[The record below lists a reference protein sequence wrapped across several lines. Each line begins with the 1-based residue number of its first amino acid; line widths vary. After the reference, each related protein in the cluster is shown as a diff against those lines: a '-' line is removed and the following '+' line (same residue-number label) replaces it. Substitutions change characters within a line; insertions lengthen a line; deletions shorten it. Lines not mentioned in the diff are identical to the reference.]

1 MRLFVFCGSNRPIIP
16 GMLSDVDICED
27 GDISKKIDY
36 FYSKIEAYG
45 FLESCPYENSLE
57 QLMSKVAKEGTLK
70 IQGVD
75 LYQATDN
82 FSKGQINT
90 QEFSS
95 LVIRDKIRAT
105 SLHDLIEKINQSQEF
120 KIQYAGLSGLNY
132 ILEAKRI

>member
-1 MRLFVFCGSNRPIIP
+1 
-16 GMLSDVDICED
+16 MLSDVDICED

-70 IQGVD
+70 IQGID

-105 SLHDLIEKINQSQEF
+105 SLHDLIEKINRSQEF
-120 KIQYAGLSGLNY
+120 KVQYAGLSGLNY

>member
-45 FLESCPYENSLE
+45 FLESCPYENALA
-57 QLMSKVAKEGTLK
+57 QLMSKVAKGGTVK
-70 IQGVD
+70 IQGID
-75 LYQATDN
+75 LYQAADN
-82 FSKGQINT
+82 FSKGEIST
-90 QEFSS
+90 EEFSS
-95 LVIRDKIRAT
+95 LVISGKNAGV

-120 KIQYAGLSGLNY
+120 KVEYAGLSGLNY

>member
-70 IQGVD
+70 IQGID

-105 SLHDLIEKINQSQEF
+105 SLHDLIEKINRSQEF
-120 KIQYAGLSGLNY
+120 KVQYAGLSGLNY

>member
-70 IQGVD
+70 IQGID

-120 KIQYAGLSGLNY
+120 KVQYAGLSGLNY

>member
-1 MRLFVFCGSNRPIIP
+1 
-16 GMLSDVDICED
+16 MLSDVDICED